1 LHHSVRILLTG
12 VLLLLGS
19 ITLDLVGSS
28 LQSLVLLVIS
38 FAFGI
43 AGALVAIRGLVEF
56 LGERV

>member
-1 LHHSVRILLTG
+1 MNHSGRILLTG
-12 VLLLLGS
+12 MLLLLGS

-28 LQSLVLLVIS
+28 LQSLVILVLS
-38 FAFGI
+38 FALGV